1 MVNRGGENVYCVE
14 VENALAAHP
23 AVFEVAVTAVP
34 DTVMG
39 EKVGAVIVPKPGQTP
54 AIADILAFARTHL
67 ADFKVPQYIVLRTA
81 ALPRNPGGKVIK
93 KQIRQDTE
101 WGKQVW

>member
-1 MVNRGGENVYCVE
+1 
-14 VENALAAHP
+14 
-23 AVFEVAVTAVP
+23 
-34 DTVMG
+34 
-39 EKVGAVIVPKPGQTP
+39 VIVPKPGQTP